1 MKIAL
6 WGHKKKQTQENI
18 RKIKIWHR
26 NENMQDPFGNKIKPF
41 NNLFVLFDLNPL
53 GVSFDFNPLVF

>member
-6 WGHKKKQTQENI
+6 WGHKKTNK
-18 RKIKIWHR
+18 KILEKIWHR
-26 NENMQDPFGNKIKPF
+26 NENMQDPFGNKIKPI